1 MNSRTHILALLA
13 AVGATLAVLTLGAAQ
28 AHEGR
33 AATAAA
39 VTCNSKP
46 ATIVGTNGNDTIN
59 GTAGADVIH
68 TRAGNDL
75 VRSLGGDDTVC
86 LGTGRDIVKGGA
98 GNDTFAAEAALDGRD
113 NFVGDAGRD
122 QVRYSA
128 RSVGVD
134 VRIDGAPNDGQAGE
148 RDDVE
153 RSVEDVVGTP
163 ADDFVIGSESDNALF
178 GGNGDDD
185 LRGSVG
191 NDSISG
197 GNDNDQLIGNAG
209 DDFMFGNAGDDT
221 SIAAVV
227 EDGADFFEGSVGRD
241 TMSYEARSQSV
252 FVSINDVANDGASG
266 EADNVRTDVENV
278 SGGSGQDNLIANAF
292 QPEANKLEGN
302 GGVDFLSTRDAP
314 VLANDIADGG
324 SATDTCFTDADDV
337 RVSCE
342 Q

>member
-1 MNSRTHILALLA
+1 MKSRTTILVMLA
-13 AVGATLAVLTLGAAQ
+13 AVATMLVVLNPGSTQAQEGQAA
-28 AHEGR
+28 
-33 AATAAA
+33 AAA
-39 VTCNSKP
+39 VTCNFKP

-59 GTAGADVIH
+59 GTAGPDVIH
-68 TRAGNDL
+68 ARAGNDL
-75 VRSLGGDDTVC
+75 VRSLGDDDTVC

-98 GNDTFAAEAALDGRD
+98 GDDTFASEAVLDGQD

-122 QVRYSA
+122 VVRYSA

-134 VRIDGAPNDGQAGE
+134 VRIDGAPNDGQTGE

-153 RSVEDVVGTP
+153 LSVEDVVGSP
-163 ADDFVIGSESDNALF
+163 ADDFIVGSEFGNALF

-221 SIAAVV
+221 SIAAAVA
-227 EDGADFFEGSVGRD
+227 DGADFFEGSVGLD
-241 TMSYEARSQSV
+241 TMSYEGRALQV
-252 FVSINDVANDGASG
+252 VVTINNVANDGGLG
-266 EADNVRTDVENV
+266 EGDDIRLDVENV
-278 SGGSGQDNLIANAF
+278 SGGSGNDILNATSF
-292 QPEANKLEGN
+292 QAEPNKLKGN
-302 GGVDFLSTRDAP
+302 GGADILNTRDAP
-314 VLANDIADGG
+314 VLAGDIADGG
-324 SATDTCFTDADDV
+324 SSTDVCFTDADDI